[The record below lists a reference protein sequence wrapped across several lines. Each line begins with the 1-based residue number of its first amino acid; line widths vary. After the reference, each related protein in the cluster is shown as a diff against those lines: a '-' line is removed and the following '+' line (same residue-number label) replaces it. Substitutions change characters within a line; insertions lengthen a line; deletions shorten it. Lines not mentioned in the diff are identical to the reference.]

1 LTLSQLVANL
11 RIDSFSDHMTPEEK
25 VDAILERLEAI
36 IKLIALQ
43 TVSGKKVGDAALVLE
58 RAGLDRRV
66 IAEVLGTS
74 QSSVR
79 GFISHG
85 QGQTRKGK
93 VPQKG

>member
-1 LTLSQLVANL
+1 
-11 RIDSFSDHMTPEEK
+11 MTPEEK
-25 VDAILERLEAI
+25 TDVILERLETI

-43 TVSGKKVGDAALVLE
+43 TVSGKKAGDAALVLD

-79 GFISHG
+79 GLISHG
-85 QGQTRKGK
+85 RGPMKKGD
-93 VPQKG
+93 VRQKG